1 VQHGT
6 LRRPLKPRLQLS
18 ATIAVLLSLFM
29 LSACYYPPIAS
40 RPQPGHEDAVS
51 SAPAPEAIE
60 PTPRRVQEGIYHTVG
75 RGETLWR
82 ICKTYGVSM
91 QEVAELNAITDAAQI
106 KTGDRIFIPG
116 ARQARTVDLSD
127 KGWQNPPEPI
137 QQSKGRFIWP
147 VKGKIVAHYGVKKG
161 MKYDGIDIRAPLGS
175 AVRAA
180 DAGTVAFA
188 NVLPG
193 YGNIIII
200 KHRDSYSTVY
210 AHNQMNLAREGSRVS
225 QGAVIAR
232 LGNSHN
238 PAASPTLH
246 FQIRR
251 YNKARNPLF
260 YLQDEASP

>member
-1 VQHGT
+1 
-6 LRRPLKPRLQLS
+6 
-18 ATIAVLLSLFM
+18 M
-29 LSACYYPPIAS
+29 LSACYYSPIAS

-260 YLQDEASP
+260 YLQDAASP